1 MTMTTQLNKLFSAS
15 IIALSIATLT
25 MGGGSVYASSTMVKT
40 QAPGYYR
47 MMLGNYELTA
57 ISDGTVD
64 VPADKLLSEDSATTV
79 SALHKAYQGVPVE
92 TSVNT
97 YLINTGSKLILFDTG
112 AGTLFGPTLGKFAE
126 NLKAAGYD
134 PSQIDEVY
142 LSHLHP
148 DHSGGLALNGKSVF
162 PTAIIYVNKA
172 EADFWL
178 NPKNKA
184 SASDMSK
191 SFFEGTNAS
200 VQLYIATG
208 RLKTFTANSEIASGI
223 KVIDASGHTPG
234 HVVFDIKSGKDELVL
249 ISDLIHVPAVQ
260 LDHSD
265 VTIAFDV
272 DADKAKASRKAFFDS
287 ISKDGQLVGASHIS
301 FPGLGHLSKP
311 SSYAYQWIPVTYQRM
326 K

>member
-1 MTMTTQLNKLFSAS
+1 MSIQLNKLFSAS
-15 IIALSIATLT
+15 VIALSLATLT
-25 MGGGSVYASSTMVKT
+25 VGGGSVYAASPMVKT

-47 MMLGNYELTA
+47 TMLGSYELTA
-57 ISDGTVD
+57 ISDGTID
-64 VPADKLLSEDSATTV
+64 VPADKLLSEDASATVYT
-79 SALHKAYQGVPVE
+79 LHKAYQEVPVE

-112 AGTLFGPTLGKFAE
+112 AGTLFGPTLGKFVD

-148 DHSGGLALNGKSVF
+148 DHSGGLALNGKAVF
-162 PTAIIYVNKA
+162 PTATIYVNKV

-178 NPKNKA
+178 NLKNKET
-184 SASDMSK
+184 ASDISK

-200 VQLYIATG
+200 VQPYIATG
-208 RLKTFTANSEIASGI
+208 RFKTFAANSQIAPGI

-234 HVVFDIKSGKDELVL
+234 HVAFDIKSGKDELVL
-249 ISDLIHVPAVQ
+249 IGDLIHVPAVQ
-260 LDHSD
+260 LDHSE
-265 VTIAFDV
+265 VTIAYDV
-272 DADKAKASRKAFFDS
+272 DADKARASRKAFFDS
-287 ISKDGQLVGASHIS
+287 ISKEGQLVGASHIS
-301 FPGLGHLSKP
+301 FPGLGHLNKP
-311 SSYAYQWIPVTYQRM
+311 TSTTYQWVPVIYQRM

>member
-1 MTMTTQLNKLFSAS
+1 MSIQLNKLFSTS
-15 IIALSIATLT
+15 IIALSLAILT
-25 MGGGSVYASSTMVKT
+25 VGGGPVYAASPMVKT

-47 MMLGNYELTA
+47 TMLGSYELTA
-57 ISDGTVD
+57 ISDGTID
-64 VPADKLLSEDSATTV
+64 VPADKLLSEDAGTTV
-79 SALHKAYQGVPVE
+79 SILHKAYQDVPIE

-112 AGTLFGPTLGKFAE
+112 AGTLFGPTLGKFVE

-148 DHSGGLALNGKSVF
+148 DHSGGLALNGKAVF
-162 PTAIIYVNKA
+162 PTATIYVNKT

-178 NPKNKA
+178 NPKNKET
-184 SASDMSK
+184 ASDISK

-200 VQLYIATG
+200 VQPYIATG
-208 RLKTFTANSEIASGI
+208 RFKTFAANTEIASGI

-249 ISDLIHVPAVQ
+249 IGDLIHVPAVQ

-287 ISKDGQLVGASHIS
+287 ISKVGQLVGASHIS
-301 FPGLGHLSKP
+301 FPGLGHLNK
-311 SSYAYQWIPVTYQRM
+311 SSTTTYQWIPVTYQRM